1 MDHAH
6 NNGNRNVS
14 NYPLSAQNSSLKQPT
29 TVSIFPYS
37 KYFIPIDV
45 YRFYRKSYFSQWND
59 EFFLLP
65 RSTVSS
71 MTVISDSYR
80 FVRTLF
86 AKTGSV
92 RPTEADP
99 QLALSV
105 VPLLVGWESDK
116 ISWESSIGTCESD
129 SVDAGSSLTGILGE
143 ISETKWRQF
152 SIANR

>member
-1 MDHAH
+1 
-6 NNGNRNVS
+6 
-14 NYPLSAQNSSLKQPT
+14 
-29 TVSIFPYS
+29 
-37 KYFIPIDV
+37 
-45 YRFYRKSYFSQWND
+45 
-59 EFFLLP
+59 
-65 RSTVSS
+65 
-71 MTVISDSYR
+71 MTAISDSYR

-116 ISWESSIGTCESD
+116 LSESSIGTCESD

-152 SIANR
+152 SIANRSALLLNLILNRRQSFCK

>member
-1 MDHAH
+1 MGAKIQFKTVNDCFDFSLLLILH
-6 NNGNRNVS
+6 
-14 NYPLSAQNSSLKQPT
+14 PDWCLQILSQKL
-29 TVSIFPYS
+29 FL
-37 KYFIPIDV
+37 
-45 YRFYRKSYFSQWND
+45 QWND
-59 EFFLLP
+59 EFFILP

-71 MTVISDSYR
+71 MTAISDSYR

-152 SIANR
+152 SIANRSALLLNLILNRRQSFCK

>member
-1 MDHAH
+1 MSTDFIAK
-6 NNGNRNVS
+6 V
-14 NYPLSAQNSSLKQPT
+14 
-29 TVSIFPYS
+29 IFHS
-37 KYFIPIDV
+37 
-45 YRFYRKSYFSQWND
+45 
-59 EFFLLP
+59 E

-71 MTVISDSYR
+71 MTAISDSYR

-116 ISWESSIGTCESD
+116 IS
-129 SVDAGSSLTGILGE
+129 
-143 ISETKWRQF
+143 
-152 SIANR
+152 